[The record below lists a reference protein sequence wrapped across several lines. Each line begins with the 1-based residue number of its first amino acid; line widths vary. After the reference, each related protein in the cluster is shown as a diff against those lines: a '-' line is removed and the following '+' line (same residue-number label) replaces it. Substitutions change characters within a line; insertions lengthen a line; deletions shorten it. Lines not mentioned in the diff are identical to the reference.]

1 MKWRNRIIEED
12 VDGLGSSLDFI
23 LLTANEMER
32 WLYQEIGRDVGLGYI
47 VVVKFV

>member
-12 VDGLGSSLDFI
+12 VDGLGSSWDFI
-23 LLTANEMER
+23 LLAINEMER
-32 WLYQEIGRDVGLGYI
+32 WLYQEIGRDVGLGCI